1 MKKLLNKILI
11 ALAALVALFIVIVAL
26 FLNWARNPYGL
37 EEERLGP
44 KGNEK
49 LPPISSV
56 ENAKNYLLFSQH
68 EENNFVIHFPVP
80 NEYIHPSNASS
91 RLIKSYAV
99 GIRMYYPEMYGGFHP
114 KNAHLL
120 NCNGYCDGYVFAYV
134 DVKVNGAKAQ
144 DARWLEQIRKD
155 RAKNSPLYRFEDMDS
170 EFGLDDHF
178 QIRYP
183 VIEEKSKGE
192 KYSTKEYFL
201 KRDRNGEI
209 QYLFECH
216 PFVTSPSCKVKFN
229 LSSRPEILVDIRFG
243 RHLMDNWNNIIK
255 STDTKIA
262 SWKPLKIDT
271 VRE

>member
-1 MKKLLNKILI
+1 
-11 ALAALVALFIVIVAL
+11 
-26 FLNWARNPYGL
+26 
-37 EEERLGP
+37 
-44 KGNEK
+44 
-49 LPPISSV
+49 
-56 ENAKNYLLFSQH
+56 
-68 EENNFVIHFPVP
+68 
-80 NEYIHPSNASS
+80 
-91 RLIKSYAV
+91 
-99 GIRMYYPEMYGGFHP
+99 MYYPEMYGGFHP

-120 NCNGYCDGYVFAYV
+120 NCNGYCDGYVFVYV

-155 RAKNSPLYRFEDMDS
+155 RAKNSPLYRFEDLDS

-201 KRDRNGEI
+201 KRDRNGEV

-229 LSSRPEILVDIRFG
+229 LSSRPEILVDISFG
-243 RHLMDNWNNIIK
+243 RHLMDNWSNIIK

-262 SWKPLKIDT
+262 SWKPLRIDT
-271 VRE
+271 VREQ